1 MYWLYTVRMGQYLKK
16 LLDPRPVG
24 PKKGSLCVCVCVCVG
39 WGCLCGSGGGG
50 GGGGGGV
57 WHKKIYKVNGG
68 PSRLF
73 ENDKWATISH
83 HPYNPYSW
91 VKNGGS
97 VTVFGT
103 IWFLCWFALR
113 KYVLKK
119 YSSYVPPQNVGK
131 PKFWPPFLWVNIQK
145 SPIFGLFWPISAPS
159 VLTYYG
165 SLISCKTSEKSLE
178 LIEKSSKVTDGLT
191 DKHDF
196 IELRSGPKFD
206 TLL

>member
-1 MYWLYTVRMGQYLKK
+1 MIVHCKNGSIFEKTFG
-16 LLDPRPVG
+16 PPACG
-24 PKKGSLCVCVCVCVG
+24 PKKGSLCVCVCVCV
-39 WGCLCGSGGGG
+39 CV
-50 GGGGGGV
+50 GGGGGV
-57 WHKKIYKVNGG
+57 CVEVVVVVGGGIKKYTKWTVD
-68 PSRLF
+68 PHDYLKMT
-73 ENDKWATISH
+73 KWATISH

-165 SLISCKTSEKSLE
+165 PLISCKTSKKSLE

-206 TLL
+206 TLI